1 MPVSAGKDY
10 RAADGYRFA
19 GWNTKPDGTG
29 TNYDDQSALDAI
41 GSDES
46 VDSLTLYAQ
55 WECAVTLDAGSGALL
70 AGAGASPDEKAAN
83 GKTSCTLYKNINQ
96 KLVTGLTGSKSGVTF
111 VKWNTKPDG
120 TGINMESYDLADSG
134 PVIFYAVYYK
144 SLYEYTGGRQVFT
157 APVNGTYHVE
167 LYGAQSG
174 GYNHAGLGGYVCGD
188 VHLFAGDVLYVYV
201 GGAGRN
207 DGTGGWNGG
216 GTNYCNTSVK
226 YGGGGATDIRLG
238 GNDSLNGR
246 IAVAGGAGSPDDE
259 FHGGFGG
266 AGGGLLGGYG
276 GCNFIARS
284 GVPGTQV
291 SGYTYGKGQ
300 DVYADDRG
308 SGGGGYFGGF
318 AAADYYSGGGGGSS
332 YMPGMPGCSMH
343 YSSILF
349 TNCYTQSG
357 VRRGNGQA
365 LIILTN

>member
-1 MPVSAGKDY
+1 MDA
-10 RAADGYRFA
+10 YRFV

-29 TNYDDQSALDAI
+29 TNYSGESALDAI
-41 GSDES
+41 GGDES
-46 VDSLTLYAQ
+46 VDALTLYAQ
-55 WECAVTLDAGSGALL
+55 WECMVTLDANGGVLASSGVCSAEEQSL
-70 AGAGASPDEKAAN
+70 AGSARGSV
-83 GKTSCTLYKNINQ
+83 YKNINQ
-96 KLVTGLTGSKSGVTF
+96 SPVSGLTGSKSGVTF
-111 VKWNTKPDG
+111 IKWNTKPDG
-120 TGINMESYDLADSG
+120 TGTDMENYSLADSG
-134 PVIFYAVYYK
+134 PVTFYAIYYK
-144 SLYEYTGGRQVFT
+144 SLYEYTGSRQVFT
-157 APVNGTYHVE
+157 VPVDGTYHVE

-174 GYNHAGLGGYVCGD
+174 GYNHAGLGGYICGD
-188 VHLFAGDVLYVYV
+188 VHLSAGDMLYVYV

-207 DGTGGWNGG
+207 NGAGGWNGG

-238 GNDSLNGR
+238 NNDSMNGR

-266 AGGGLLGGYG
+266 PGGGLLGGYG

-291 SGYTYGKGQ
+291 SGYFYGKGQ

-308 SGGGGYFGGF
+308 SGGGGYFGGY

-343 YSSILF
+343 YSGILF

-365 LIILTN
+365 SIVLVSIDKQ